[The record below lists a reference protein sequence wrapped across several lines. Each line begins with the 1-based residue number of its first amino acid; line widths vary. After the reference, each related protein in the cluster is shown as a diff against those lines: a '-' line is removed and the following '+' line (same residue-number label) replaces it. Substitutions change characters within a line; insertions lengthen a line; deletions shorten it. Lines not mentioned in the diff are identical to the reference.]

1 MDFIKEFFK
10 FLIVRRKY
18 WLIPIL
24 IFLLMFGGFLV
35 VTQGTAIA
43 PFIYTI
49 F

>member
-1 MDFIKEFFK
+1 MDFIKEFIK
-10 FLIVRRKY
+10 FLIIRKKY

>member
-1 MDFIKEFFK
+1 MEFIKEFFK
-10 FLIVRRKY
+10 FLIIRRKY